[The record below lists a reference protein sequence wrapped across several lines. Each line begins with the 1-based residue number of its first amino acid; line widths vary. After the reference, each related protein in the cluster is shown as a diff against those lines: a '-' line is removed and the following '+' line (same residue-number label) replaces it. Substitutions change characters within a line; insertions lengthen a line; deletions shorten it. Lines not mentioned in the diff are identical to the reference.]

1 MISSPFKENNMRIR
15 QWPYIV
21 GTALLFSAG
30 ALGCDSETISPLST
44 SEETGADGMEV
55 VGEDA
60 PSSTES
66 SNPEETGAD
75 IMEVVGEDAPDST
88 DSSNPDVTENTTI
101 ACCTGEG
108 SCITAT
114 ESCPEGSYPAGVI
127 DGDGTCVD
135 VSCPMPGFGGVH
147 ESGRIRIPSRRLR
160 RV

>member
-1 MISSPFKENNMRIR
+1 MRIR

-30 ALGCDSETISPLST
+30 ALGCDSETVSPLST

-55 VGEDA
+55 VDEDA
-60 PSSTES
+60 PDSTES
-66 SNPEETGAD
+66 SNPE
-75 IMEVVGEDAPDST
+75 
-88 DSSNPDVTENTTI
+88 VTENTTI
-101 ACCTGEG
+101 PCCTSEG

-127 DGDGTCVD
+127 DGDGTCAD